1 MSAKTA
7 KTSKTEKKR
16 VELSLGTAH
25 FRESNQ
31 KVREALAAADMVEIR
46 DAFAQRYLGSG
57 MPAGKRLEIHGVPGN
72 DLACF
77 MDGGQIEVFGNAQ
90 EQVANTMNDGLVVI
104 HGRCGDAAGYGMRGG
119 KVFIRDGCGWRVG
132 INMKQYQ
139 DACPTIVIGGDTG
152 AFLAEYMAGGIIVLL
167 GAPGAHL
174 ASGMHGGVI
183 YLRTPLDGAEV
194 PTGLEQQPLSEGDKA
209 ALLPLLEE
217 YNRYFAV
224 DGKTVATDGEGF
236 VALRPASARPYSSL
250 YAQ

>member
-1 MSAKTA
+1 MSAATDGR
-7 KTSKTEKKR
+7 R

-25 FRESNQ
+25 FREANQ
-31 KVREALAAADMVEIR
+31 KVRAALDEADIVELH
-46 DAFAQRYLGSG
+46 DVFAQRYLGNG

-90 EQVANTMNDGLVVI
+90 EQVANTMNDGLIVI

-132 INMKQYQ
+132 INMKQYRQ
-139 DACPTIVIGGDTG
+139 ACPTIVIGGDAGT
-152 AFLAEYMAGGIIVLL
+152 FLAEYMAGGIIVLL
-167 GAPGAHL
+167 GSPGAHL

-183 YLRTPLDGAEV
+183 YLRTALDEADV
-194 PTGLEQQPLSEGDKA
+194 PEGLEQLPLDDDDVA
-209 ALLPLLEE
+209 VLVPLLEE
-217 YNRYFAV
+217 YNRYFAG
-224 DGKTVATDGEGF
+224 DGKTVATDADGF
-236 VALRPASARPYSSL
+236 VALRPASRRPYSSL